1 MRERLM
7 SEERWRLSTG
17 EELVIEHLD
26 SPVSEQ
32 QASEVSSM
40 VVPLLDETFLFDLLR
55 GTATGAP
62 RIRLLVARSDGT
74 IAATCWMGWRESLP
88 ALAVVGGVVTLD
100 AYRGR
105 GIATRLCR
113 RLCDIFEEN
122 GGRTIWLA
130 AKSAG
135 ARRIYS
141 RLGFKV
147 AAGKL
152 MYRESVANA
161 CFEGFQPGQAVRA
174 RRPDWGDMA
183 ALVPLYAWPHECM
196 LLDAEHSVCSSR
208 LGGTDRCIGHFWHTW
223 RTTIP
228 MGGDWSV
235 LENESGWL
243 VASALAR
250 RCPRLDGGTEYR
262 TDFIWHPDYE
272 ADSRGF
278 VEDFLERL
286 EHEQTGAVT
295 MLAAEADEWKLR
307 QARLLG
313 FGEPIETPRTI
324 SIGNRRVKLCLLQR

>member
-7 SEERWRLSTG
+7 SEERWCLSTG
-17 EELVIEHLD
+17 EELAIEHLD
-26 SPVSEQ
+26 SPVEEH
-32 QASEVSSM
+32 QAAEVSSM

-55 GTATGAP
+55 GTATGTP
-62 RIRLLVARSDGT
+62 RIRLLVARSRGD
-74 IAATCWMGWRESLP
+74 IAATCWMGWRKSLP
-88 ALAVVGGVVTLD
+88 ALAVVGGVVTLE

-113 RLCDIFEEN
+113 RLSEVFEAN

-152 MYRESVANA
+152 MYRESVPDA
-161 CFEGFQPGQAVRA
+161 CFEGFQPGQAVQA

-196 LLDAEHSVCSSR
+196 VLDAEHGVCSSR
-208 LGGTDRCIGHFWHTW
+208 LCGTDRCIGHFWHTW

-235 LENESGWL
+235 LENERGWL

-250 RCPRLDGGTEYR
+250 RCLRPGGETEYQ
-262 TDFIWHPDYE
+262 TDFIWHPAYDRD
-272 ADSRGF
+272 ARVF
-278 VEDFLERL
+278 VESFLERL
-286 EHEQTGAVT
+286 EHEQAGAVT
-295 MLAAEADEWKLR
+295 LLAAEADEWKLR

-313 FGEPIETPRTI
+313 FGDPIETPRTI
-324 SIGNRRVKLCLLQR
+324 SIGAQRVKLCFLSR